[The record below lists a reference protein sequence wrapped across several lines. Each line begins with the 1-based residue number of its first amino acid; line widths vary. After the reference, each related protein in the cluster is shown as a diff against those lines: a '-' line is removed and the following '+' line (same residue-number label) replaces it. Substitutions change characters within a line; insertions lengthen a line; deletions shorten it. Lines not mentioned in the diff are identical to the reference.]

1 MPRPSRRPSKK
12 LAARSR
18 SSDPRAFCPDAIE
31 PVPRTGF
38 FVIVPGFARLR
49 LLPAA
54 VSAPDHEKAPLIAG
68 PEGWNVPGESVLVST
83 LGFVPHSSHA
93 ANLNR
98 SFPKA
103 RGGRSDY
110 QVAAP
115 WAAHS
120 RKGITCKAIARP
132 SPPVALAGWGARL
145 PRSAEG
151 ASTPLAGGGGGGS
164 RIGLQA
170 RRAPRG
176 PVGSGWEAATSC
188 SALAA
193 FAK

>member
-18 SSDPRAFCPDAIE
+18 SSDPWAFCPDAIK

-38 FVIVPGFARLR
+38 FVSVPGSTHRPGRQR

-54 VSAPDHEKAPLIAG
+54 GSPPEHEKAPLIAG

-83 LGFVPHSSHA
+83 LGFVPHSSHNQ
-93 ANLNR
+93 NLNR

-103 RGGRSDY
+103 GGGRSDY
-110 QVAAP
+110 QVASP

-132 SPPVALAGWGARL
+132 SPPVAIAGWGARL

-151 ASTPLAGGGGGGS
+151 ASRPLAGGGGGGS

-176 PVGSGWEAATSC
+176 PVGAG
-188 SALAA
+188 
-193 FAK
+193 

>member
-18 SSDPRAFCPDAIE
+18 SSDPRAFCPDAIK

-38 FVIVPGFARLR
+38 FVSVPGSTHRPGRQR

-54 VSAPDHEKAPLIAG
+54 GSPSEHEKAPLIAG
-68 PEGWNVPGESVLVST
+68 LEGWNVPGESVLVST
-83 LGFVPHSSHA
+83 LGFVPHSSHNQ
-93 ANLNR
+93 NLNR

-103 RGGRSDY
+103 GGGRSDY
-110 QVAAP
+110 QVASP

-132 SPPVALAGWGARL
+132 SPPVAIAGWGARL

-151 ASTPLAGGGGGGS
+151 ASRPLAGGGGGGS

-176 PVGSGWEAATSC
+176 PVGAG
-188 SALAA
+188 
-193 FAK
+193 